1 MDVALMPI
9 ERITPYARNPRNNEI
24 AIAKV
29 AASIKE
35 FGFRQPIVVDEQM
48 VVIAGHTRLLAAQ
61 QLGLKSVPVHVA
73 KDLSKAQVKAYRLAD
88 NRTHEESE
96 WNTEQLAIEL
106 EELEQYEFDLS
117 LTGFDTYELEELL
130 AKEIIAETAKEAALT
145 PPVEPISRLG
155 DLWTLGQHKLLCGD
169 ALDAESYIKL
179 LDGVAADMVFTD
191 PPYNVD
197 YRGSLTAQQLVRKD
211 SLSRRDILNDN
222 LQTGF
227 YEFLHKA
234 SQT

>member
-197 YRGSLTAQQLVRKD
+197 YRGSLTAQQLVRKSKPD
-211 SLSRRDILNDN
+211 
-222 LQTGF
+222 
-227 YEFLHKA
+227 
-234 SQT
+234 